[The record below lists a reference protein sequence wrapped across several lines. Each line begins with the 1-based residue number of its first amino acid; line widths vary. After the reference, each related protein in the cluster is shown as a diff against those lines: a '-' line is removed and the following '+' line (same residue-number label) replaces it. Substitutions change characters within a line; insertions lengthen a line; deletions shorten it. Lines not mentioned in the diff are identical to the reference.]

1 VDGQQG
7 ELTIERMC
15 ILAAVS
21 RAGYYRFFSPSAADT
36 DEEESQLR
44 DAIQREAIESRHYG
58 YRRITR
64 ALRDVGWKV
73 NHKRV
78 ARLMREDNLL
88 AIRKRRFVPQ
98 TTDSG
103 HDFEVALNIARRLV
117 PTATDQIWV
126 ADITYVRLAQV
137 DVFLAIVMDAFS
149 RRIVGWNLAPK
160 ITTELALVALRNAIE
175 SRQPAP
181 GLIHHSDRGVQYA
194 STAYVDM
201 LLLHGMIPS
210 MSRPG
215 NPYDN
220 AKCERFMKTLK
231 QEEIRCCEY
240 RDIEEL
246 RANLNAFIDRYY
258 NARRLHS
265 ALGYLSP
272 DEFERRAA
280 KSMTAEIPPAPRLS
294 FPRHK
299 EIYPSDVR
307 T

>member
-1 VDGQQG
+1 
-7 ELTIERMC
+7 MC

-21 RAGYYRFFSPSAADT
+21 RAGYYRFCTPT
-36 DEEESQLR
+36 PEPDEEQSRLR

-58 YRRITR
+58 YRRVTR
-64 ALRDVGWKV
+64 ALRAQGWEV

-78 ARLMREDNLL
+78 ARLMREDGLL
-88 AIRKRRFVPQ
+88 AVRKRRFVPQ

-103 HDFEVALNIARRLV
+103 HDFEVAVNVARRLI
-117 PTATDQIWV
+117 PTAINQLWV
-126 ADITYVRLAQV
+126 ADLTYVRLGRE
-137 DVFLAIVMDAFS
+137 DVFLAVVMDVFS

-160 ITTELALVALRNAIE
+160 LTTELALTALRNAIE

-194 STAYVDM
+194 SAAYVDT
-201 LLLHGMIPS
+201 LLQHGIIPS

-231 QEEIRCCEY
+231 QEEIRCFEY
-240 RDIEEL
+240 RDIEDL
-246 RANLNAFIDRYY
+246 RVHLGLFFDRYY
-258 NARRLHS
+258 NATRLHS
-265 ALGYLSP
+265 ALGYQSP
-272 DEFERRAA
+272 DEFERWAA
-280 KSMTAEIPPAPRLS
+280 QFAPAEILQAPRLS
-294 FPRHK
+294 FSRHE

-307 T
+307 P

>member
-1 VDGQQG
+1 
-7 ELTIERMC
+7 MC

-21 RAGYYRFFSPSAADT
+21 RAGYYRFFTPRADA
-36 DEEESQLR
+36 DEEESRLR

-64 ALRDVGWKV
+64 ALRAQGWEV

-78 ARLMREDNLL
+78 ARLMHEDNLL

-98 TTDSG
+98 TTDSE
-103 HDFEVALNIARRLV
+103 HDFEVALNVARRLV
-117 PTATDQIWV
+117 PTGINQLWV

-137 DVFLAIVMDAFS
+137 DVFLAVVMDAFS

-160 ITTELALVALRNAIE
+160 ITTELALIALSNAIE
-175 SRQPAP
+175 SRQPAQ

-194 STAYVDM
+194 SVAYVDM

-231 QEEIRCCEY
+231 QEEIRCREY
-240 RDIEEL
+240 RDIDHL
-246 RANLNAFIDRYY
+246 RENLETFIDRYY

-272 DEFERRAA
+272 DEFEKRAA
-280 KSMTAEIPPAPRLS
+280 QSTTTEIPPSPRLS
-294 FPRHK
+294 FSRHK

>member
-1 VDGQQG
+1 
-7 ELTIERMC
+7 MC

-21 RAGYYRFFSPSAADT
+21 RAGYYRFWSPRTDT
-36 DEEESQLR
+36 DEEESRLR
-44 DAIQREAIESRHYG
+44 DAIQREAIASRHYG

-64 ALRDVGWKV
+64 ALRNQGWEV
-73 NHKRV
+73 NHKRI

-98 TTDSG
+98 TTDSR
-103 HDFEVALNIARRLV
+103 HDFEVAPNVARRLI
-117 PTATDQIWV
+117 PTAINQLWV
-126 ADITYVRLAQV
+126 ADITYVRLGRV
-137 DVFLAIVMDAFS
+137 DVFLAVVMDAFS
-149 RRIVGWNLAPK
+149 RRIVGWNLAEK
-160 ITTELALVALRNAIE
+160 ITTELALTALSNAIE

-194 STAYVDM
+194 SIAYVDM
-201 LLLHGMIPS
+201 LLLHGMTPS

-215 NPYDN
+215 NPCDN

-231 QEEIRCCEY
+231 QEEIRCFEY
-240 RDIEEL
+240 RDIEDL
-246 RANLNAFIDRYY
+246 RANLSVFFDRYY
-258 NARRLHS
+258 NATRLHS

-280 KSMTAEIPPAPRLS
+280 QSSTAEIPPAPRMS
-294 FPRHK
+294 FSRHE